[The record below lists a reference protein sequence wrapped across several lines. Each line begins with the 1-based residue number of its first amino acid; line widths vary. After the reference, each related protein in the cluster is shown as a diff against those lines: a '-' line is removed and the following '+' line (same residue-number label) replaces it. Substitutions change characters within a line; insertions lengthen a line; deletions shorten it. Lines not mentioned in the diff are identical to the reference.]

1 MEKSDLLLVEEMFS
15 LQKKFNDETNGEC
28 WVNGV
33 TKEGRAINWK
43 RCIYM
48 ESAELIDSGNWK
60 HWKSLDVP
68 VDYDNIKVEFIDLW
82 HFVMSELMINL
93 PVDAAASL
101 IMDMLAC
108 MAMNETLDYDTI
120 VLRTEHLMSIVLN
133 DSSYNANKLIYSFTS
148 LQTELGMSV
157 PELYKAYLVKN
168 TLNRFRQNNGYKEGT
183 YIKIIDGI
191 EDNVHMYN
199 IADNLGSPSMEEL
212 YASYEEFYKEKI
224 K

>member
-1 MEKSDLLLVEEMFS
+1 MSKPDVILIEEMFAM
-15 LQKKFNDETNGEC
+15 QKKFNDETNGEC
-28 WVNGV
+28 WVEGI
-33 TKEGRAINWK
+33 TKEGRTINWK

-60 HWKSLDVP
+60 HWKSLNQP
-68 VDYDNIKVEFIDLW
+68 IDYDNIKVEFIDLW
-82 HFVMSELMINL
+82 HFVMSELMIEL

-101 IMDMLAC
+101 IVDMLSC
-108 MAMNETLDYDTI
+108 IPMNKALDYETI

-148 LQTELGMSV
+148 LQGELGLTV

-168 TLNRFRQNNGYKEGT
+168 TLNSFRQNNGYKDGS
-183 YIKIIDGI
+183 YAKLIDGV
-191 EDNVHMYN
+191 EDNVHMYQL
-199 IADNLGSPSMEEL
+199 ADKLNSPTMKEL
-212 YASYEEFYKEKI
+212 YSAYEEFYKEKI